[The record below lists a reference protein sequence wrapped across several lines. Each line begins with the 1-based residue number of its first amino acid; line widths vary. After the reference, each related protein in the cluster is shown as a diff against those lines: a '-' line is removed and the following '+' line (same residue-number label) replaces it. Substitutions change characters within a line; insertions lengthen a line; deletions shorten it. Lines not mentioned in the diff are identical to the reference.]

1 MFLNGVQAGHCVRLM
16 ARPLSVR
23 RAICLMRYSTFWTCV
38 GPSIAIIYCP
48 ESPRQCGSLR
58 RDGAPAFLDPIDAAA
73 DHHGD
78 ARLPSLGRHRRG
90 RCRSLCVVAHVRPR
104 LLAADVVPVDVFVAV
119 HKVPLRGNL
128 VLYVAV
134 GVVSIL
140 FLARSFRYLTH
151 EAHLPR
157 VQESREFFSKL
168 RGFSLKKATYTQ
180 VDVDKN
186 LMRVSVSIA
195 HLQGLALFFVVFVFV
210 SQRFVARF
218 DPDVSLAAS
227 VIVPA
232 ALAYA
237 AAL

>member
-1 MFLNGVQAGHCVRLM
+1 MEHLRSWIRSTLPPTTM
-16 ARPLSVR
+16 AMRVCHHSV
-23 RAICLMRYSTFWTCV
+23 ATV
-38 GPSIAIIYCP
+38 AV
-48 ESPRQCGSLR
+48 
-58 RDGAPAFLDPIDAAA
+58 AAA
-73 DHHGD
+73 
-78 ARLPSLGRHRRG
+78 LY
-90 RCRSLCVVAHVRPR
+90 
-104 LLAADVVPVDVFVAV
+104 VFVAV